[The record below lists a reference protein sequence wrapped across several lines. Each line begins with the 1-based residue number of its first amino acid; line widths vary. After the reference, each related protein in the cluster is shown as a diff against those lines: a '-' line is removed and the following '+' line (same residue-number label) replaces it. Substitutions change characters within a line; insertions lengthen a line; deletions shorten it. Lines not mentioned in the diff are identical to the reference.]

1 MKEKKYDEW
10 FPCYQHPPQGEI
22 VLTICEIYGDKGRY
36 VYRAN
41 MINSLDKWNWTDDG
55 SGTGIIPVCWIGE
68 NKHLCS
74 GFNKKRIKKNFFL
87 FIYLIPINNSSIL

>member
-55 SGTGIIPVCWIGE
+55 SGTGIIPVCWCYHKYPPPPKGIDNISGE
-68 NKHLCS
+68 F
-74 GFNKKRIKKNFFL
+74 G
-87 FIYLIPINNSSIL
+87 